1 MLELYSQF
9 DKKGPAPAMLRLL
22 ITLLLTYW
30 CFLAP
35 TNLALAKE
43 IELPLLGDSSSGI
56 VSKQQEYQ
64 LGRTWLKVFR
74 SRVTEHDDP
83 LMQLYFE
90 ELIYNLAVFSDLE
103 NPELELV
110 IIKNPTMNAF
120 AVPGGVVGIHTGL
133 FAFAE
138 NEDQMVSVLAHE
150 LAHLSQRHFARG
162 LEARRSSSMV
172 TLAGLLAGLV
182 VAATVGGDAG
192 MAAMSASQ
200 AYAAESQL
208 RYSRSNEQEA
218 DRIGLQT
225 MERSGRDPSA
235 AGDMFETLL
244 SKTRYSGTRIPEFLL
259 THPVTEKRIADAR
272 GRSMGA
278 SRRHYIE
285 HPDYYLMQARAIVA
299 MDSSTKISITK
310 FQTELKNNTLRPD
323 AANYGLALAYL
334 NAGEFIKADRLI
346 AALLAEEPRQI
357 AYQYTDIEIDLAQEN
372 YATALSKLNGLLA
385 LTPNNYPLMAL
396 ESEILWQ
403 DHQYEKSATVLTLL
417 THNRPEDPMLWYR
430 LAEVR
435 GLAGNISGVHEA
447 RAEYFILVG
456 AFDLAREQLGL
467 ATKLVTADF
476 KRSAIVSQRL
486 RDVVS
491 MEEKAKRL

>member
-9 DKKGPAPAMLRLL
+9 DQKGPATAMLRLL

-417 THNRPEDPMLWYR
+417 TRNRPEDPMLWYR

>member
-9 DKKGPAPAMLRLL
+9 DQKGPATAMLRLL

-225 MERSGRDPSA
+225 MERSGRDPAA

-272 GRSMGA
+272 GRSMGS

-417 THNRPEDPMLWYR
+417 TRNRPEDPMLWYR

>member
-30 CFLAP
+30 YFLAP

-192 MAAMSASQ
+192 MAAISASQ

-278 SRRHYIE
+278 SRRHYLE

-334 NAGEFIKADRLI
+334 NAGEFIKAERLI
-346 AALLAEEPRQI
+346 TALLAAQPRQI

-372 YATALSKLNGLLA
+372 YATALSKLNRLLA

-417 THNRPEDPMLWYR
+417 TRNRPEDPMLWYR

-467 ATKLVTADF
+467 ATKLVAADF

>member
-278 SRRHYIE
+278 ARRHYIE

-417 THNRPEDPMLWYR
+417 TRNRPEDPMLWYR
-430 LAEVR
+430 LAGVR

-467 ATKLVTADF
+467 ATKLVAADF

>member
-417 THNRPEDPMLWYR
+417 TRNRPEDPMLWYR

>member
-9 DKKGPAPAMLRLL
+9 DQKGPATAMLRLL

-30 CFLAP
+30 CFLTP
-35 TNLALAKE
+35 TNVALAKE

-192 MAAMSASQ
+192 MAAISASQ

-225 MERSGRDPSA
+225 MERSGRDPAA

-417 THNRPEDPMLWYR
+417 TRNRPEDPMLWYR

-467 ATKLVTADF
+467 ATKLVAADF

>member
-192 MAAMSASQ
+192 MAAISTSQ

-417 THNRPEDPMLWYR
+417 TRNRPEDPMLWYR

>member
-9 DKKGPAPAMLRLL
+9 DQKGPATAMLRLL

-138 NEDQMVSVLAHE
+138 NEDEMVSVLAHE

-200 AYAAESQL
+200 AYALESQL

-244 SKTRYSGTRIPEFLL
+244 SKTRYSGARVPEFLL

-272 GRSMGA
+272 GRSIGA

-299 MDSSTKISITK
+299 MDSSAKISITK

-346 AALLAEEPRQI
+346 TALLAEEPRQI

-372 YATALSKLNGLLA
+372 YAIALSKLNRLLA
-385 LTPNNYPLMAL
+385 LTPNSYPLMAL
-396 ESEILWQ
+396 ESEVLWQ
-403 DHQYEKSATVLTLL
+403 DHQYEKSAIVLTLL
-417 THNRPEDPMLWYR
+417 TRDRPEDPMLWYR

-467 ATKLVTADF
+467 ATKLVAADF

>member
-1 MLELYSQF
+1 
-9 DKKGPAPAMLRLL
+9 MLRLFS
-22 ITLLLTYW
+22 TLLLAYW
-30 CFLAP
+30 SFLIPMNSLQAE
-35 TNLALAKE
+35 E

-74 SRVTEHDDP
+74 SRVREHDDP

-103 NPELELV
+103 DPDLELV

-162 LEARRSSSMV
+162 LEAQRTSSMV

-192 MAAMSASQ
+192 IAAMSASQ
-200 AYAAESQL
+200 AYASDSRL

-244 SKTRYSGTRIPEFLL
+244 MKTRYSGSQIPEFLL

-272 GRSMGA
+272 GRSMG
-278 SRRHYIE
+278 RGLRHYQDQ
-285 HPDYYLMQARAIVA
+285 PDYYLMQARAIVS
-299 MDSSTKISITK
+299 MDSSSQDTITK
-310 FQTELKNNTLRPD
+310 FQTELNSNTLRPD
-323 AANYGLALAYL
+323 AANYGLALAYMK
-334 NAGEFIKADRLI
+334 AGKLKSAEILMSS
-346 AALLAEEPRQI
+346 LLEKNPRQI
-357 AYQYTDIEIDLAQEN
+357 AYQYSDIEINLAQKN
-372 YATALSKLNGLLA
+372 YSIALHKLNRLLA
-385 LTPNNYPLMAL
+385 ITPDNYPLMAL

-403 DHQYEKSATVLTLL
+403 DHQYEQSGAVLTTL
-417 THNRPEDPMLWYR
+417 TRSRPEDPMLWYR

-467 ATKLVTADF
+467 AAKLVVADF

>member
-1 MLELYSQF
+1 
-9 DKKGPAPAMLRLL
+9 MLRLFS
-22 ITLLLTYW
+22 TLLLAYW
-30 CFLAP
+30 FFLIP
-35 TNLALAKE
+35 MNTLQAKE

-74 SRVTEHDDP
+74 SRVREHDDP

-103 NPELELV
+103 DPDLELV

-162 LEARRSSSMV
+162 LEAQRTSSMV

-192 MAAMSASQ
+192 IAAMSASQ
-200 AYAAESQL
+200 AYASDSRL

-244 SKTRYSGTRIPEFLL
+244 VKTRYSGSHIPEFLL

-272 GRSMGA
+272 GRSMGHGL
-278 SRRHYIE
+278 RHY
-285 HPDYYLMQARAIVA
+285 HDQPDYYLMQARAIVS
-299 MDSSTKISITK
+299 MDSSSQDSITK
-310 FQTELKNNTLRPD
+310 FQAELNSNTLRPD
-323 AANYGLALAYL
+323 AANYGLALAYMK
-334 NAGEFIKADRLI
+334 AGKLKKAEMLI
-346 AALLAEEPRQI
+346 SSLLEKNPRQI
-357 AYQYTDIEIDLAQEN
+357 AYQYSDIEINLAQKN
-372 YATALSKLNGLLA
+372 YSIALQKLNRLLA
-385 LTPNNYPLMAL
+385 LTPENYPLMAL

-403 DHQYEKSATVLTLL
+403 DHQYEQSAAVLTTL
-417 THNRPEDPMLWYR
+417 TRSRPEDPMLWYR

-467 ATKLVTADF
+467 AAKLVVADF

>member
-9 DKKGPAPAMLRLL
+9 DQKGPATAMLRLL

-192 MAAMSASQ
+192 MAAISASQ

-334 NAGEFIKADRLI
+334 NAGEFIKAERLI
-346 AALLAEEPRQI
+346 AALLAEHPRQI

-417 THNRPEDPMLWYR
+417 TRNRPEDPMLWYR

-467 ATKLVTADF
+467 ATKLVAADF

>member
-9 DKKGPAPAMLRLL
+9 DQKGPATAMLRLL

-299 MDSSTKISITK
+299 MGSSTKISITK

-417 THNRPEDPMLWYR
+417 TRNRPEDPMLWYR

-467 ATKLVTADF
+467 ATKLVAADF

>member
-1 MLELYSQF
+1 
-9 DKKGPAPAMLRLL
+9 MLRLFS
-22 ITLLLTYW
+22 TLLLAYW
-30 CFLAP
+30 FFLIP
-35 TNLALAKE
+35 MNTLQAKE

-74 SRVTEHDDP
+74 SRVREHDDP

-103 NPELELV
+103 DPDLELV

-162 LEARRSSSMV
+162 LEAQRTSSMV

-192 MAAMSASQ
+192 IAAMSASQ
-200 AYAAESQL
+200 AYASNSRL

-244 SKTRYSGTRIPEFLL
+244 MKTRYSGSHIPEFLL

-272 GRSMGA
+272 GRSMGHGL
-278 SRRHYIE
+278 RHY
-285 HPDYYLMQARAIVA
+285 HDQPDYYLMQARAIVS
-299 MDSSTKISITK
+299 MDSSSQDSITK
-310 FQTELKNNTLRPD
+310 FQAELNSNTLRPD
-323 AANYGLALAYL
+323 AANYGLALAYMK
-334 NAGEFIKADRLI
+334 AGKLKKAEMLI
-346 AALLAEEPRQI
+346 SSLLEKNPRQI
-357 AYQYTDIEIDLAQEN
+357 AYQYSDIEINLAQKN
-372 YATALSKLNGLLA
+372 YSIALQKLNRLLA
-385 LTPNNYPLMAL
+385 LTPENYPLMAL

-403 DHQYEKSATVLTLL
+403 DHQYEQSAAVLTTL
-417 THNRPEDPMLWYR
+417 TRSRPEDPMLWYR

-467 ATKLVTADF
+467 AAKLVVADF

>member
-1 MLELYSQF
+1 
-9 DKKGPAPAMLRLL
+9 MLRLFS
-22 ITLLLTYW
+22 TLLLAYW
-30 CFLAP
+30 FFLIP
-35 TNLALAKE
+35 MNTLQAKE

-74 SRVTEHDDP
+74 SRVREHDDP

-103 NPELELV
+103 DPDLELV

-162 LEARRSSSMV
+162 LEAQRTSSMV

-192 MAAMSASQ
+192 IAAMSASQ
-200 AYAAESQL
+200 AYASDSRL

-244 SKTRYSGTRIPEFLL
+244 MKTRYSGSHIPEFLL

-272 GRSMGA
+272 GRSMGHGL
-278 SRRHYIE
+278 RHY
-285 HPDYYLMQARAIVA
+285 HDQPDYYLMQARAIVS
-299 MDSSTKISITK
+299 MDSSSQDSITK
-310 FQTELKNNTLRPD
+310 FQAELNSNTLRPD
-323 AANYGLALAYL
+323 AANYGLALAYMK
-334 NAGEFIKADRLI
+334 AGKLKKAEMLI
-346 AALLAEEPRQI
+346 SSLLEKNPRQI
-357 AYQYTDIEIDLAQEN
+357 AYQYSDIEINLAQKN
-372 YATALSKLNGLLA
+372 YSIALQKLNRLLA
-385 LTPNNYPLMAL
+385 LTPENYPLMAL

-403 DHQYEKSATVLTLL
+403 DHQYEQSAAVLTTL
-417 THNRPEDPMLWYR
+417 TRSRPEDPMLWYR

-467 ATKLVTADF
+467 AAKLVVADF

>member
-1 MLELYSQF
+1 M
-9 DKKGPAPAMLRLL
+9 
-22 ITLLLTYW
+22 
-30 CFLAP
+30 
-35 TNLALAKE
+35 
-43 IELPLLGDSSSGI
+43 

-192 MAAMSASQ
+192 MAAISASQ

-225 MERSGRDPSA
+225 MERSGRDPAA

-272 GRSMGA
+272 GRSMGS

-334 NAGEFIKADRLI
+334 NAGEFIKAERLI
-346 AALLAEEPRQI
+346 AALLAEHPRQI

-417 THNRPEDPMLWYR
+417 TRNRPEDPMLWYR

>member
-272 GRSMGA
+272 GRSMGS

-334 NAGEFIKADRLI
+334 NAGEFIKAERLI
-346 AALLAEEPRQI
+346 AALLAEHPRQI

-417 THNRPEDPMLWYR
+417 TRNRPEDPMLWYR

>member
-30 CFLAP
+30 YFLAP

-192 MAAMSASQ
+192 MAAISASQ

-225 MERSGRDPSA
+225 MERSGRDPAA
-235 AGDMFETLL
+235 AGDMIETLL

-272 GRSMGA
+272 GRSMGS

-334 NAGEFIKADRLI
+334 NAGEFIKAERLI
-346 AALLAEEPRQI
+346 AALLAEHPRQI

-417 THNRPEDPMLWYR
+417 TRNRPEDPMLWYR

>member
-417 THNRPEDPMLWYR
+417 TRNRPEDPMLWYR

-467 ATKLVTADF
+467 ATKLVAADF

>member
-9 DKKGPAPAMLRLL
+9 DQKGPATAMLRLL

-192 MAAMSASQ
+192 MAAISASQ

-225 MERSGRDPSA
+225 MERSGRDPAA

-272 GRSMGA
+272 GRSMGS

-334 NAGEFIKADRLI
+334 NAGEFIKAERLI
-346 AALLAEEPRQI
+346 AALLAEHPRQI

-417 THNRPEDPMLWYR
+417 TRNRPEDPMLWYR

-467 ATKLVTADF
+467 ATKLVAADF

>member
-1 MLELYSQF
+1 MLELYSQY
-9 DKKGPAPAMLRLL
+9 DQKGPVPAMLRLL
-22 ITLLLTYW
+22 VALLLAYW
-30 CFLAP
+30 SFLASA
-35 TNLALAKE
+35 NLAQAKE

-74 SRVTEHDDP
+74 SRVKEHDDP

-120 AVPGGVVGIHTGL
+120 AVPGGVIGIHTGL

-162 LEARRSSSMV
+162 LEARRSSSIV

-218 DRIGLQT
+218 ERIGLQT
-225 MERSGRDPSA
+225 MERSGRDPAA

-244 SKTRYSGTRIPEFLL
+244 AKTRYSGTRIPEFLL

-272 GRSMGA
+272 GRSMGS
-278 SRRHYIE
+278 SRRHYLE
-285 HPDYYLMQARAIVA
+285 HPDYYLMQARATVA
-299 MDSSTKISITK
+299 MDSSAKTSVIK
-310 FQTELKNNTLRPD
+310 FQTELQNNTLRPD

-334 NAGEFIKADRLI
+334 NTRELIKAKTLI
-346 AALLAEEPRQI
+346 AALLTAQPRQI

-372 YATALSKLNGLLA
+372 YTTALSKLNRLLA

-403 DHQYEKSATVLTLL
+403 DHQYEKSAAVLTIL
-417 THNRPEDPMLWYR
+417 TRNRPEDPMLWYR

>member
-1 MLELYSQF
+1 MLKLF
-9 DKKGPAPAMLRLL
+9 NA
-22 ITLLLTYW
+22 LLLAYW
-30 CFLAP
+30 CFLLP
-35 TNLALAKE
+35 TNSIQAKE

-74 SRVTEHDDP
+74 SRVREYDDP

-103 NPELELV
+103 DPDLELV

-120 AVPGGVVGIHTGL
+120 AVPGGVIGIHTGL
-133 FAFAE
+133 FAFAA
-138 NEDQMVSVLAHE
+138 NEDEMVSVLAHE

-162 LEARRSSSMV
+162 LEAQRASAMV
-172 TLAGLLAGLV
+172 TLAGLLASLV

-192 MAAMSASQ
+192 LAAMTASQ
-200 AYAAESQL
+200 AYASNSLL

-235 AGDMFETLL
+235 AADMFETLL
-244 SKTRYSGTRIPEFLL
+244 TKTRYSGSRVPEFLL

-272 GRSMGA
+272 GRSMGSA
-278 SRRHYIE
+278 MRHYPDQ
-285 HPDYYLMQARAIVA
+285 PDYYLMRARAIVS
-299 MDSSTKISITK
+299 MDSSSKNSITK
-310 FQTELKNNTLRPD
+310 FQSELNSNTLRPD
-323 AANYGLALAYL
+323 AANYGLALAYM
-334 NAGEFIKADRLI
+334 NSGELRKAERLI
-346 AALLAEEPRQI
+346 SALLEKHPRQI
-357 AYQYTDIEIDLAQEN
+357 AYQYTDLELNLAQEN
-372 YATALSKLNGLLA
+372 YSIALYKIDRLLT
-385 LTPNNYPLMAL
+385 LTPNNYPLMAI

-403 DHQYEKSATVLTLL
+403 DHQYEKSAEVLTTL
-417 THNRPEDPMLWYR
+417 TRSRPEDPMLWYR

-467 ATKLVTADF
+467 AAKLVTADF
-476 KRSAIVSQRL
+476 KRSSIVSQRL

>member
-192 MAAMSASQ
+192 MAAISASQ

-225 MERSGRDPSA
+225 MERSGRDPAA

-272 GRSMGA
+272 GRSMGS

-323 AANYGLALAYL
+323 GANYGLALAYL
-334 NAGEFIKADRLI
+334 NAGEFIKAERLI
-346 AALLAEEPRQI
+346 AALLAEHPRQI

-417 THNRPEDPMLWYR
+417 TRNRPEDPMLWYR

>member
-1 MLELYSQF
+1 MLELYSQY
-9 DKKGPAPAMLRLL
+9 DQKGPVPAMLRLL
-22 ITLLLTYW
+22 VTLLLAYW
-30 CFLAP
+30 SFLASA
-35 TNLALAKE
+35 NLAQAKE

-74 SRVTEHDDP
+74 SRVKEHDDP

-192 MAAMSASQ
+192 MAAISASQ

-225 MERSGRDPSA
+225 MERSGRDPAA

-334 NAGEFIKADRLI
+334 NAGEFIKAERLI
-346 AALLAEEPRQI
+346 AALLAEHPRQI

-417 THNRPEDPMLWYR
+417 TRNRPEDPMLWYR

>member
-9 DKKGPAPAMLRLL
+9 DQKGPATAMLRLL

-225 MERSGRDPSA
+225 MERSGRDPAA

-334 NAGEFIKADRLI
+334 NAGEFIKAERLI
-346 AALLAEEPRQI
+346 AALLAEHPRQI

-417 THNRPEDPMLWYR
+417 TRNRPEDPMLWYR

>member
-192 MAAMSASQ
+192 MAAISASQ

-225 MERSGRDPSA
+225 MERSGRDPAA

-272 GRSMGA
+272 GRSMGS

-334 NAGEFIKADRLI
+334 NAGEFIKAERLI
-346 AALLAEEPRQI
+346 AALLAEHPRQI

-417 THNRPEDPMLWYR
+417 TRNRPEDPMLWYR

>member
-9 DKKGPAPAMLRLL
+9 DQKGPAPAMLRLL

-192 MAAMSASQ
+192 MAAISASQ

-225 MERSGRDPSA
+225 MERSGRDPAA

-272 GRSMGA
+272 GRSMGS

-334 NAGEFIKADRLI
+334 NAGEFIKAERLI

-417 THNRPEDPMLWYR
+417 TRNRPEDPMLWYR

-467 ATKLVTADF
+467 ATKLVAADF

>member
-9 DKKGPAPAMLRLL
+9 DQKGPATAMLRLL

-192 MAAMSASQ
+192 MAAISASQ

-225 MERSGRDPSA
+225 MERSGRDPAA

-272 GRSMGA
+272 GRSMGS

-334 NAGEFIKADRLI
+334 NAGEFIKAERLI
-346 AALLAEEPRQI
+346 AALLAEHPRQI

-417 THNRPEDPMLWYR
+417 TRNRPEDPMLWYR